1 MDKFKYLFIFFILI
15 LLLILNIY
23 VNFIPLKKNLIRFES
38 FFQDNCSDSNTVD
51 SLRSCYQEVVKGK
64 NNYINNLEN
73 KLKAKANDNSSSIS
87 TINKQITDINNTVN
101 TIKQNVENSSK
112 ILTTTQN
119 DILSKTNQTTEILK
133 KAQEAKDKA
142 DIASAEYQ

>member
-1 MDKFKYLFIFFILI
+1 MDKFKYLFIFLILI
-15 LLLILNIY
+15 LLLLFLKRNI
-23 VNFIPLKKNLIRFES
+23 NFIRLKNLILFEN

-64 NNYINNLEN
+64 NDYINNLEN
-73 KLKAKANDNSSSIS
+73 KLRKTSNDNSSSIS
-87 TINKQITDINNTVN
+87 TINKQIKDINSTIN

-133 KAQEAKDKA
+133 KSQEAKDQA
-142 DIASAEYQ
+142 DKSAAEYQ